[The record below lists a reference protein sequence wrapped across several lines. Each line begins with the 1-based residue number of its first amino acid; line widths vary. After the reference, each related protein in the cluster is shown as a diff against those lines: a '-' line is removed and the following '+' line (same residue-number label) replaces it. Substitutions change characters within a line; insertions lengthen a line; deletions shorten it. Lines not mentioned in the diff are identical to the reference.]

1 MNLLHIYA
9 VNGDLGDLRHTN
21 LTRAQEDPVPDLPNL
36 AEWLGTPVDLSAI
49 ELFPVADLKPLRLTD
64 YLRDGFDADE
74 KTLAPH
80 AGRLGALQGHVL
92 LVPDDALTGTPKPG
106 ASLTAIASLPLPR
119 ADQSQAA
126 VPSMKEPSQAAA
138 PAPEPEPPRKKP
150 MSDARMSGM
159 VAMAALAVLFGL
171 TAIMVWIGG

>member
-1 MNLLHIYA
+1 MNLLHVFA

-21 LTRAQEDPVPDLPNL
+21 LTRAQGDPAPDLPDL
-36 AEWLGTPVDLSAI
+36 ALWLGAPVEPTAV

-64 YLRDGFDADE
+64 YLSEAFDVDA

-80 AGRLGALQGHVL
+80 AGRLAALQGHVL
-92 LVPDDALTGTPKPG
+92 LVPDAALSAEPAPG
-106 ASLTAIASLPLPR
+106 AHLTAIASLPLPR

-126 VPSMKEPSQAAA
+126 VPRMPEPAAEPD
-138 PAPEPEPPRKKP
+138 PAPPAKKP

-159 VAMAALAVLFGL
+159 VATAALLVLFGL
-171 TAIMVWIGG
+171 TAVMIWIGG